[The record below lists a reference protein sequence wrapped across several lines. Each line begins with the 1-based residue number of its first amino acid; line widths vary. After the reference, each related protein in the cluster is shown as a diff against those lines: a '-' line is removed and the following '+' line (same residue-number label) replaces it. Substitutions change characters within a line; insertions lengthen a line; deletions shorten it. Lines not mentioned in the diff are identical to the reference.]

1 MDAVLSSSTWIWRDA
16 ITAVFWLAV
25 AALVI
30 GTARRAALWR
40 TGRAATVA
48 WSGLLA
54 IPKRYF
60 VDLHHVVAREPA
72 VARAHVAVGGGA
84 IACLLLVALNDGLRL
99 RWPVLDMA
107 LVACAGVML
116 VGAVLMAQR
125 RRQPQVAARVSRGPW
140 QRLPWTLGL
149 GAVGLLALAAAALW
163 HDSIAPWWAALC
175 VLALGVGA
183 AELAL
188 GIGLAGPM
196 KHAVAGLLHL
206 GLHPRPERF
215 GDQPV
220 GPAAQRSAS
229 ALQPVALGQD
239 LPGAAKPADLPWNR
253 LLSFDACV
261 QCGKCE
267 AACPAFAAGQPLNPK
282 KLVQDLVSGMAG
294 TGDAQYAGN
303 PYPGREIGRHAG
315 APDQAVVPGLIEA
328 ETLWSCT
335 TCRACV
341 QACPMLIEHVDLVV
355 DLRRHLTLVGGTV
368 PNKGNEVLAALRETD
383 TQGRYPLAARHH
395 WASDL
400 GLPVLDASPST
411 ATRTEWLLL
420 AGEAGFDLR
429 GQKTLRALVSALKAG
444 GVVPALLGAL
454 ETDCGDVARRLGD
467 EAGYQRLARQLIA
480 TLQAHPAAHLVT
492 ADPHLLHALRNEYP
506 LLDEAWARRLASGQT
521 RVWHHTEL
529 LADLL
534 ERGRLQPRPAD
545 GRTPPRVT
553 LHDPCYLGR
562 YNGQTEAPRR
572 ALKAIG
578 IPIVEMERCGQ
589 NARCCGGGGGA
600 PMTDIPGQRRIPDLR
615 MDDARAT
622 GADVVAVACP
632 QCTAMLEGVT
642 GKRPEV
648 LDVAELVARAVQAPG
663 ARPQTPAVEKQ
674 A

>member
-1 MDAVLSSSTWIWRDA
+1 MDSLMSAFVWRDLV
-16 ITAVFWLAV
+16 TAVFWLAV
-25 AALVI
+25 TALAI

-40 TGRAATVA
+40 SGRPAPVA
-48 WSGLLA
+48 WRGLFA

-60 VDLHHVVAREPA
+60 VDLHDVVAREPA
-72 VARAHVAVGGGA
+72 VARAHVAVAGGA
-84 IACLLLVALNDGLRL
+84 LACLVLVAINDGLRL
-99 RWPVLDMA
+99 RLAVLDVA
-107 LVACAGVML
+107 LVACAALML
-116 VGAVLMAQR
+116 AGSFMMMRR
-125 RRQPQVAARVSRGPW
+125 RRQPAVAARVSRGPW
-140 QRLPWTLGL
+140 NRLPWTLAA
-149 GAVGLLALAAAALW
+149 GAAGIGALAIGALW
-163 HDSIAPWWAALC
+163 HDQIAPWWAALC
-175 VLALGVGA
+175 VLALGAGA

-215 GDQPV
+215 RRQGV
-220 GPAAQRSAS
+220 GPAAQRPAS
-229 ALQPVALGQD
+229 ALKPLALGRD
-239 LPGAAKPADLPWNR
+239 GPGVAKPTDLPWNR

-267 AACPAFAAGQPLNPK
+267 AACPAYAAGQPLNPK
-282 KLVQDLVSGMAG
+282 KLVQDLVTGMAAG
-294 TGDAQYAGN
+294 SDASYHGN
-303 PYPGREIGRHAG
+303 PYPGQELGRHAG
-315 APDQAVVPGLIEA
+315 APDKPVVPGLVEA

-355 DLRRHLTLVGGTV
+355 DLRRNLTLVGGTV
-368 PNKGNEVLAALRETD
+368 PNKGGEVLAALRETD
-383 TQGRYPLAARHH
+383 TQGRYPLAARYH
-395 WASDL
+395 WATDL
-400 GLPVLDASPST
+400 GLPVAEREQR
-411 ATRTEWLLL
+411 AEWLLL
-420 AGEAGFDLR
+420 AGEAGFDMR
-429 GQKTLRALVSALKAG
+429 GQKTLRALVQSMKVG
-444 GVVPALLGAL
+444 GIVPAVLGAA

-480 TLQAHPAAHLVT
+480 TLWARPAANIVT

-506 LLDEAWARRLASGQT
+506 LLDRAWAKRLADGHT

-534 ERGRLQPRPAD
+534 ERKALRPAVRA
-545 GRTPPRVT
+545 RTPETTVT

-578 IPIVEMERCGQ
+578 IRVVEMERHGM

-600 PMTDIPGQRRIPDLR
+600 PTTDIPGKRRIPDIR

-622 GADVVAVACP
+622 GAEIVAVACP
-632 QCTAMLEGVT
+632 QCTAMLEGVV

-648 LDVAELVARAVQAPG
+648 LDVAELVARAVEAQS
-663 ARPQTPAVEKQ
+663 
-674 A
+674 

>member
-1 MDAVLSSSTWIWRDA
+1 MESWMSALVWRDLV
-16 ITAVFWLAV
+16 TAVFWLAV
-25 AALVI
+25 TAMAV

-40 TGRAATVA
+40 AGRPAPVA

-60 VDLHHVVAREPA
+60 VDLHEVVAREPA
-72 VARAHVAVGGGA
+72 VARAHVAVAGGA
-84 IACLLLVALNDGLRL
+84 LACLALVALNDGLRL
-99 RWPVLDMA
+99 RLAVLDAAM
-107 LVACAGVML
+107 VACAALML
-116 VGAVLMAQR
+116 AGALMMALR
-125 RRQPQVAARVSRGPW
+125 RRQPAVAARVSRGPW
-140 QRLPWTLGL
+140 NRLPWTLTI
-149 GAVGLLALAAAALW
+149 GAIGIGTLAAGALLW
-163 HDSIAPWWAALC
+163 HDRIAPWWAALC
-175 VLALGVGA
+175 VLALAVGA

-188 GIGLAGPM
+188 GVGLGGPM

-215 GDQPV
+215 QRQAV
-220 GPAAQRSAS
+220 GPAAQRPAS
-229 ALQPVALGQD
+229 ALKPLALGRD
-239 LPGAAKPADLPWNR
+239 APGADKPIDLAWNR

-267 AACPAFAAGQPLNPK
+267 AACPAYAAGQPLNPK
-282 KLVQDLVSGMAG
+282 KLVQDLVTGMAG
-294 TGDAQYAGN
+294 GSDAGYHGN
-303 PYPGREIGRHAG
+303 TYPGQPTSRHAG
-315 APDQAVVPGLIEA
+315 APDQPVVPGLVDA
-328 ETLWSCT
+328 ETIWSCT

-355 DLRRHLTLVGGTV
+355 DLRRNLTLVGGSV
-368 PNKGNEVLAALRETD
+368 PNKGDEVLAALRETD
-383 TQGRYPLAARHH
+383 TQGRYPLAARYH

-400 GLPVLDASPST
+400 GLPQAEPQQPVA
-411 ATRTEWLLL
+411 WLLL
-420 AGEAGFDLR
+420 AGESGFDMR
-429 GQKTLRALVSALKAG
+429 GQKTLRALVQSLKAAG
-444 GVVPALLGAL
+444 IVPAVLGAA

-480 TLQAHPAAHLVT
+480 TLWTRPAANLVT

-506 LLDEAWARRLASGQT
+506 LLDDAWARRLAEGRT

-534 ERGRLQPRPAD
+534 ERQALRPAA
-545 GRTPPRVT
+545 GNAATAPTVT

-578 IPIVEMERCGQ
+578 IRVVEMERHGM

-600 PMTDIPGQRRIPDLR
+600 PITDIPGKRRIPDIR

-622 GADVVAVACP
+622 GADIVAVACP
-632 QCTAMLEGVT
+632 QCTAMLEGVV

-648 LDVAELVARAVQAPG
+648 LDVAELVARAVEG
-663 ARPQTPAVEKQ
+663 RP
-674 A
+674 

>member
-1 MDAVLSSSTWIWRDA
+1 MSHLLSALVWRDLV
-16 ITAVFWLAV
+16 TGVFWLAMV
-25 AALVI
+25 ALAV

-40 TGRAATVA
+40 NGRPAVVA
-48 WSGLLA
+48 WRGLLA

-72 VARAHVAVGGGA
+72 VARAHVAVAGGA
-84 IACLLLVALNDGLRL
+84 IACMALVALNDGLRL
-99 RWPVLDMA
+99 RLVALDVA
-107 LVACAGVML
+107 LVAFATLMLAGTVM
-116 VGAVLMAQR
+116 MAMR
-125 RRQPQVAARVSRGPW
+125 RRMPAVAARVSRGPW
-140 QRLPWTLGL
+140 NRLPWTLAA
-149 GAVGLLALAAAALW
+149 GAVGLVALAVGALW
-163 HDSIAPWWAALC
+163 HEQVAPWWAALC
-175 VLALGVGA
+175 VLALGAGA

-188 GIGLAGPM
+188 GVGMAGPM

-215 GDQPV
+215 QKQEV
-220 GPAAQRSAS
+220 GPDAQRPAT
-229 ALQPVALGQD
+229 ALKPLKLGQD
-239 LPGAAKPADLPWNR
+239 LPGVARPIDLAWNR

-267 AACPAFAAGQPLNPK
+267 AACPAYAAGQPLNPK
-282 KLVQDLVSGMAG
+282 KLVQDLVIGMAG
-294 TGDAQYAGN
+294 GSDARYAGN
-303 PYPGREIGRHAG
+303 PYPGQEVGRHAG
-315 APDQAVVPGLIEA
+315 APDQAVVPGLVDA

-355 DLRRHLTLVGGTV
+355 DLRRNLTLEGGTV
-368 PNKGNEVLAALRETD
+368 PNKGGEVLAALRETD
-383 TQGRYPLAARHH
+383 TQGRYPLAARYH
-395 WASDL
+395 WATDL
-400 GLPVLDASPST
+400 GLPLAEPKQEV
-411 ATRTEWLLL
+411 EWLLL

-429 GQKTLRALVSALKAG
+429 GQKTLRALVQSLKAG
-444 GVVPALLGAL
+444 GIVPAVLGAA

-480 TLQAHPAAHLVT
+480 TLWTRRAANLVT

-506 LLDEAWARRLASGQT
+506 QIDKAWAKRLADGKT

-534 ERGRLQPRPAD
+534 ERQALKPVARANAS
-545 GRTPPRVT
+545 TTTVT

-578 IPIVEMERCGQ
+578 IKVVEMERHGM

-600 PMTDIPGQRRIPDLR
+600 PTTDIPGKCRIPDLR

-622 GADVVAVACP
+622 GAGIVAVACP
-632 QCTAMLEGVT
+632 QCTAMLEGVV

-648 LDVAELVARAVQAPG
+648 LDVAELVARAVEA
-663 ARPQTPAVEKQ
+663 
-674 A
+674 

>member
-1 MDAVLSSSTWIWRDA
+1 
-16 ITAVFWLAV
+16 
-25 AALVI
+25 
-30 GTARRAALWR
+30 
-40 TGRAATVA
+40 VA
-48 WSGLLA
+48 WRGLLA

-60 VDLHHVVAREPA
+60 VDLHDVVAREPA
-72 VARAHVAVGGGA
+72 VARAHVAVAGGA
-84 IACLLLVALNDGLRL
+84 LACLALVAVNDGLRL
-99 RWPVLDMA
+99 RLAVLDVALVVCAIAMLAGAVMMA
-107 LVACAGVML
+107 L
-116 VGAVLMAQR
+116 R
-125 RRQPQVAARVSRGPW
+125 RRHPAVAARVSGGPW
-140 QRLPWTLGL
+140 NRLPWTLAL
-149 GAVGLLALAAAALW
+149 GAAGMGALAVGALW
-163 HDSIAPWWAALC
+163 HDQIAPWWAALC

-188 GIGLAGPM
+188 GVGLAGPM

-215 GDQPV
+215 QRQGV
-220 GPAAQRSAS
+220 GPGAQRPAS
-229 ALQPVALGQD
+229 ALKPL
-239 LPGAAKPADLPWNR
+239 LLSRETPGVAKPADLPWNR

-267 AACPAFAAGQPLNPK
+267 AACPAYAAGQPLNPK
-282 KLVQDLVSGMAG
+282 KLVQDLVTGMAAG
-294 TGDAQYAGN
+294 SDANYHGN
-303 PYPGREIGRHAG
+303 PYPGLELGRHAG
-315 APDQAVVPGLIEA
+315 ALDKAVVPGLVEA

-355 DLRRHLTLVGGTV
+355 DLRRNLTLEGGTV
-368 PNKGNEVLAALRETD
+368 PNKGGEVLAALRETD
-383 TQGRYPLAARHH
+383 TQGRYPLAARYH
-395 WASDL
+395 WAADL
-400 GLPVLDASPST
+400 GLPVVEAKQQVG
-411 ATRTEWLLL
+411 WLLL
-420 AGEAGFDLR
+420 AGEAGFDMR
-429 GQKTLRALVSALKAG
+429 GQKTLRALVQSMKAG
-444 GVVPALLGAL
+444 GIVPAVLGAA

-480 TLQAHPAAHLVT
+480 TLGTRPAANIVT

-506 LLDEAWARRLASGQT
+506 LLDEAWARRLAEGHT

-534 ERGRLQPRPAD
+534 ERKALQPAVRKDAPA
-545 GRTPPRVT
+545 TTVT

-578 IPIVEMERCGQ
+578 IKVVEMERHGL

-600 PMTDIPGQRRIPDLR
+600 PTTDIPGKRRIPDIR

-622 GADVVAVACP
+622 GADIVAVACP
-632 QCTAMLEGVT
+632 QCTAMLEGVV

-648 LDVAELVARAVQAPG
+648 LDVAELVARAVEV
-663 ARPQTPAVEKQ
+663 RS
-674 A
+674 